1 MFGAVSFKPTFDV
14 DVKFMSRDG
23 CVLSGVQH
31 APSKRDAYGV
41 VGVKFISRDGWVLR
55 DVQYAP
61 SKRDA
66 HGDVGVKFISRG
78 GCVLCGV

>member
-1 MFGAVSFKPTFDV
+1 MIIDLKKALSERSEPFLFGAVSFKPTFDV

-41 VGVKFISRDGWVLR
+41 VGMKFISRDG
-55 DVQYAP
+55 
-61 SKRDA
+61 
-66 HGDVGVKFISRG
+66 
-78 GCVLCGV
+78 